1 VTCGSPEP
9 GAGPARARRTA
20 RRAPVGTGENRG
32 VPELPEV
39 EALAAFVTERAGS
52 RVVVRC
58 ELAAIAALK
67 TVEPRLDDLVGM
79 ALAGCERRGKYLCM
93 AFGPGDHAGGRD
105 GAGCWLVV
113 HLARGG
119 WLKWWDKLPEAKAR
133 PTRSPIALRI
143 GFDDGTGFDLTE
155 MGTEKRLALWVVRDP
170 TAVEGVAQLGVDPL
184 DPAFDVATLARL
196 AAADAGTV
204 KTMLAAQSVIAGV
217 GNAYSDEALHLAR
230 LSPYKRAASLSPEE
244 VERLHDALVTVLA
257 DAVERAVGSSAKE
270 LKPEKH
276 RSMRVHGRTG
286 EPCPVCGDV
295 VREVSFATRS
305 LQYCARCQ
313 TGGKPL
319 ADRRLSRLLK

>member
-1 VTCGSPEP
+1 
-9 GAGPARARRTA
+9 
-20 RRAPVGTGENRG
+20 

-39 EALAAFVTERAGS
+39 EALAAFVTERAGG
-52 RVVVRC
+52 RMVVRC

-67 TVEPRLDDLVGM
+67 TVDPRLEDLVGTVV
-79 ALAGCERRGKYLCM
+79 AGCGRRGKYLCLS
-93 AFGPGDHAGGRD
+93 FGEGGGPTASGT
-105 GAGCWLVV
+105 GAPPAHWLVV

-119 WLKWWDKLPEAKAR
+119 WLRWWDKLPEAKAR
-133 PTRSPIALRI
+133 LTRSPIALRM

-155 MGTEKRLALWVVRDP
+155 MGTEKRLALWVVADP
-170 TAVEGVAQLGVDPL
+170 AAVEGVARLGVDPL
-184 DPAFDVATLARL
+184 DPAFDVAVLSRL
-196 AAADAGTV
+196 AAAEPGTV

-230 LSPYKRAASLSPEE
+230 LSPFKRAAALSPEE
-244 VERLHDALVTVLA
+244 VERLHDALVTVLT
-257 DAVERAVGSSAKE
+257 DAVARAVGSSAKD

-305 LQYCARCQ
+305 LQYCATCQ
-313 TGGKPL
+313 TGGRPL